1 MGVNT
6 STSSP
11 KVQPGNSWS
20 DEELQATIAAY
31 IEIQEAE
38 KVGSTV
44 NKALAYRVLSST
56 FGRSPG
62 AFERR
67 MQNISSVLDAW
78 DLPWIHGLKPMQNI
92 GPNVRPRIARML
104 REAFGASIPSTEAY
118 EKEVLRKLEL
128 PPTSPPI
135 GEVRPTATTR
145 SVTTFDRDPA
155 VKAWVLKNSLGKCEC
170 CGEPAPFQTV
180 EGYPYL
186 EVHHL
191 RTLSSGGSDTPSNAL
206 AICPNCHRRLHYG
219 EDAGDLRR
227 QLLHSLPRLKRE

>member
-1 MGVNT
+1 MGFNT
-6 STSSP
+6 PIDSP
-11 KVQPGNSWS
+11 TIQQGDSWS

-31 IEIQEAE
+31 IGIQEAE
-38 KVGSTV
+38 KIESAV
-44 NKALAYRVLSST
+44 NKAETYRILSSR

-67 MQNISSVLDAW
+67 MQNISAVLDAW
-78 DLPWIHGLKPMQNI
+78 NLPWIRGLKPMRNI
-92 GPNVRPRIARML
+92 GANVRPRISRLL
-104 REAFGASIPSTEAY
+104 REVYGPRAPNTEGY
-118 EKEVLRKLEL
+118 EKDVLDKLGL
-128 PPTSPPI
+128 TSTSPPT
-135 GEVRPTATTR
+135 GKMQPTATTR

-155 VKAWVLKNSLGKCEC
+155 VKAWVLKNALGVCEC

-191 RTLSSGGSDTPSNAL
+191 RTLASGGSDRTSNAL

-227 QLLHSLPRLKRE
+227 QLLQSLPRLIRE